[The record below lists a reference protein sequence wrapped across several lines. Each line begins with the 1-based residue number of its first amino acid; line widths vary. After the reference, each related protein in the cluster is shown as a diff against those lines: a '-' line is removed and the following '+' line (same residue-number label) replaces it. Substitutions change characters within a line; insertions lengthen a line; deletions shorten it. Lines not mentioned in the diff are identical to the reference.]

1 MSNITNV
8 KEKIQQLEK
17 QQRLLWPM
25 FDQELKGKIFGGANV
40 GQFIME
46 SFKQSKLEKDLAMI
60 LPQRSIEQGIK

>member
-25 FDQELKGKIFGGANV
+25 FDQELKGKILGGANV

-60 LPQRSIEQGIK
+60 LPKRSIEQGIK